1 MYQDINSVEIIRD
14 ILDAIKIDQAFL
26 RSRHSLEFHKPNN
39 TDLKVDQD
47 IQRLSEILIEEIK
60 KAVDSVPT
68 STPDTDND

>member
-1 MYQDINSVEIIRD
+1 MYQDINSAEMIRE

-26 RSRHSLEFHKPNN
+26 RGRHSLEFHKPNN
-39 TDLKVDQD
+39 TDLKVVQD